1 MIDITK
7 NNLKQGH
14 RVRPGKKITV
24 QYICIHSTGNP
35 TSTALNERAWLD
47 NPSNDRQASWN
58 YCIDEKNCV
67 EAIPA
72 GEEAWAQQSG
82 NSSCISIE
90 ICESGNRANT
100 VERAAEFAAQLLKER
115 GFGIDKL
122 RRHTDFYASK
132 ICPAIFYK
140 NGSWQQW
147 EDFKAK
153 VNGYLTGNKTPVS
166 TTTVTVTDTLYNP
179 TKQGKVNTASLNV
192 RPDPSTNKDPIGG
205 LKLNEVVELFGESGK
220 FYKLKTGYAN
230 KDYIDIIATPQVA
243 PPVKPE
249 ATTNWKL
256 TELKYLQDQGIEFD
270 FATWEKQIDEPMP
283 AWAVF
288 ILMARMH
295 RNLKK

>member
-1 MIDITK
+1 MIEITK

-47 NPSNDRQASWN
+47 NPTNTRDASWN
-58 YCIDEKNCV
+58 YCIDEKTCV

-82 NSSCISIE
+82 NSSCISVE
-90 ICESGNRANT
+90 ICESGNREKT
-100 VERAAEFAAQLLKER
+100 VARAAEFAAQLLNER
-115 GFGIDKL
+115 GWGIDKL
-122 RRHTDFYASK
+122 KRHTDFYASK

-140 NGSWQQW
+140 NGSWAQW
-147 EDFKAK
+147 EAFKVQ
-153 VNGYLTGNKTPVS
+153 VNSYLTNKTIPVATEKEILYA
-166 TTTVTVTDTLYNP
+166 TT
-179 TKQGKVNTASLNV
+179 KKGKVTTASLNI
-192 RPDPSTNKDPIGG
+192 RPDASINKNPIGT
-205 LKLNEVVELFGESGK
+205 LKANEVIDLFGESGK
-220 FYKLKTGYAN
+220 FYKLKTGYAS
-230 KDYIDIIATPQVA
+230 KDYITIVETPQA
-243 PPVKPE
+243 APVKPE
-249 ATTNWKL
+249 VTTNWKL
-256 TELKYLQDQGIEFD
+256 SELKYLQDEGIDFD
-270 FATWEKQIDEPMP
+270 YETWKKQIDDPMP